1 LGPIGIIDIKT
12 INVSNRF
19 QPFFKKFFL
28 LGSAINLI
36 IISIIKNSV
45 IKISTNQNI
54 DINVSLILK
63 VDAPTRKAD
72 KMIATITID

>member
-1 LGPIGIIDIKT
+1 
-12 INVSNRF
+12 
-19 QPFFKKFFL
+19 
-28 LGSAINLI
+28 
-36 IISIIKNSV
+36 V

-63 VDAPTRKAD
+63 VEAPTRKAD